1 MINPISPD
9 GSPTTSLHLS
19 RPPVVE
25 SGIQLQFND
34 IPHWSVLHP
43 GLFYQQIRDRFEHF
57 REMPEVPPILE
68 LFPAQNRRIQLQL
81 VAAGG
86 PGCCQFEN
94 TTHESLIRVQRNR
107 FSYHWADD
115 PTSQQRPYPSFQ
127 KNYQSFA
134 QEYQALEEFCRA
146 QELATPEPMLAE
158 VVYVNHV
165 RPKEGESLSMLGKRV
180 FDVDFGECELLT
192 LNRTYT
198 RGTEGRLYSEI
209 NVNLEESRPFLVFQL
224 TSRILLGQSASTW
237 QRAIELAHDWL
248 IETFV
253 NSTNELVRI
262 EEWKQ
267 HVG

>member
-1 MINPISPD
+1 
-9 GSPTTSLHLS
+9 
-19 RPPVVE
+19 
-25 SGIQLQFND
+25 
-34 IPHWSVLHP
+34 
-43 GLFYQQIRDRFEHF
+43 
-57 REMPEVPPILE
+57 
-68 LFPAQNRRIQLQL
+68 
-81 VAAGG
+81 
-86 PGCCQFEN
+86 
-94 TTHESLIRVQRNR
+94 
-107 FSYHWADD
+107 
-115 PTSQQRPYPSFQ
+115 
-127 KNYQSFA
+127 
-134 QEYQALEEFCRA
+134 
-146 QELATPEPMLAE
+146 
-158 VVYVNHV
+158 
-165 RPKEGESLSMLGKRV
+165 
-180 FDVDFGECELLT
+180 VDFGECELLT